1 MESFI
6 LIALI
11 REQLEFRT
19 NSRGKPWWYEWV
31 SNTRDVKYSSIRPRI
46 AGKHFW
52 KISLLWG
59 WFSPYL
65 ALVYPFPCHLILI
78 NRRERII
85 SGPIYAFQSISRKW
99 RTRFRIRRI
108 QVYIERTSSFDCT
121 WFGGSGF
128 VPMARLWV
136 HLLSSGVTFRAS
148 GGWLLCHCGYCL
160 HYGFLGEERVSGGEK
175 VLDKLYFNNSLL
187 DAFSPLL

>member
-1 MESFI
+1 MERFI

-19 NSRGKPWWYEWV
+19 CSRGKPRWYEWV
-31 SNTRDVKYSSIRPRI
+31 GNARDVKYSSIRPRI

-52 KISLLWG
+52 KIVYWEAGFLHILLREY
-59 WFSPYL
+59 S
-65 ALVYPFPCHLILI
+65 FPCHHILV

-99 RTRFRIRRI
+99 RTRSGS
-108 QVYIERTSSFDCT
+108 EESKSTSNGLPVLTAPD
-121 WFGGSGF
+121 FGGSGF

-136 HLLSSGVTFRAS
+136 HHLSSG
-148 GGWLLCHCGYCL
+148 
-160 HYGFLGEERVSGGEK
+160 VSGGEK
-175 VLDKLYFNNSLL
+175 VLDKLYFNTSLL